1 MWLLKLL
8 AHLPLFVL
16 YFLADVVFWIIYYLK
31 PYRKKVVLENLRRSF
46 PEKAEI
52 EIEQIAKQFY
62 RNFADVI
69 FEILKIHTISKNEL
83 IQRVTIKNPDFFNPY
98 LEKKQPLIFMSAHYC
113 NWEWLL
119 LGVAAQM
126 PFPLAVI
133 YKPLHY
139 KPGDDFML
147 KVRSRFNVEPVA
159 VKQISRT
166 LIKRRN
172 EMYALCML
180 ADQSPTLNETK
191 YWTTFLNQDSPFP
204 TGVEKIAQLGKAAIF
219 YAKMQRVKR
228 GHYEI
233 VFELLEEPPYENKDN
248 SILQKYL
255 LTMEQQIKETPV
267 DWLWSYRKWK
277 YSKPN

>member
-8 AHLPLFVL
+8 AYLPLSVL
-16 YFLADVVFWIIYYLK
+16 YLFADVAYFVIYYLK
-31 PYRKKVVLENLRRSF
+31 PYRKTVVLDNLRRSF
-46 PEKAEI
+46 PEKTES
-52 EIEQIAKQFY
+52 ELEQIAKRFY

-69 FEILKIHTISKNEL
+69 FEILKTYTISKNEL
-83 IQRVTIKNPDFFNPY
+83 IQRVTIKNPVFFQSY

-180 ADQSPTLNETK
+180 ADQSPTIQENK
-191 YWTTFLNQDSPFP
+191 YWTTFLHQDSAFP
-204 TGVEKIAQLGKAAIF
+204 TGVEKIAQLGKAAVF
-219 YAKMQRVKR
+219 YAKMHRIKR

-233 VFELLEEPPYENKDN
+233 CFELLSDSPNEN
-248 SILQKYL
+248 ILAKYIA
-255 LTMEQQIKETPV
+255 TMEQQIKETPE

-277 YSKPN
+277 YPKN

>member
-8 AHLPLFVL
+8 AHLPLSVL
-16 YFLADVVFWIIYYLK
+16 YLFADVAYLIIYYLK
-31 PYRKKVVLENLRRSF
+31 PYRKKIVLENLQRSF
-46 PEKAEI
+46 PEKTTNELEI
-52 EIEQIAKQFY
+52 IAKQFY

-69 FEILKIHTISKNEL
+69 FEILKTYTIKNNDL
-83 IQRVTIKNPDFFNPY
+83 KQRVIIKNPDFFQLY
-98 LEKKQPLIFMSAHYC
+98 LEKNQPLVFMSAHYC

-159 VKQISRT
+159 VKQVSRT

-172 EMYALCML
+172 EMYALCLL
-180 ADQSPTLNETK
+180 ADQSPTINETK
-191 YWTTFLNQDSPFP
+191 YWTTFLNQDSAFP
-204 TGVEKIAQLGKAAIF
+204 TGVEKIAQLGKAAVF
-219 YAKMQRVKR
+219 YAKMKRIKR

-233 VFELLEEPPYENKDN
+233 YFELLNDLPNDN
-248 SILQKYL
+248 ETILAKYIA
-255 LTMEQQIKETPV
+255 TMEQQIKETPE

-277 YSKPN
+277 YPKPQE

>member
-8 AHLPLFVL
+8 AHLPLSVL
-16 YFLADVVFWIIYYLK
+16 YLFADVVFWIIYYLK
-31 PYRKKVVLENLRRSF
+31 PYRKTVVLDNLRRSF
-46 PEKAEI
+46 PEKTEAEL
-52 EIEQIAKQFY
+52 EMIAKQFY
-62 RNFADVI
+62 RNFVDVS
-69 FEILKIHTISKNEL
+69 FEILKTYTISKNEL
-83 IQRVTIKNPDFFNPY
+83 IQRVTIKNPDFLKLY

-119 LGVAAQM
+119 LGGAAQL

-159 VKQISRT
+159 VKQVSRT

-172 EMYALCML
+172 EMYALCLL
-180 ADQSPTLNETK
+180 ADQSPTINELK
-191 YWTTFLNQDSPFP
+191 YWTTFLNQESAFP
-204 TGVEKIAQLGKAAIF
+204 IGVEKIAQLSKAVVCF
-219 YAKMQRVKR
+219 SKMQRLKR

-233 VFELLEEPPYENKDN
+233 SFELLGDATNGNNRILENY
-248 SILQKYL
+248 IAI
-255 LTMEQQIKETPV
+255 MEKQIQETPA
-267 DWLWSYRKWK
+267 DWLWIHRRWK
-277 YSKPN
+277 YSKLGN

>member
-8 AHLPLFVL
+8 AHLPLSIL
-16 YFLADVVFWIIYYLK
+16 YLFADFAYFIIYYLK
-31 PYRKKVVLENLRRSF
+31 PYRKKVVLENLHRSF
-46 PEKAEI
+46 PEKTEI
-52 EIEQIAKQFY
+52 ELEQIAKQFY
-62 RNFADVI
+62 RNFADVV
-69 FEILKIHTISKNEL
+69 FEILKTHTISKNEL
-83 IQRVTIKNPDFFNPY
+83 NQRITIKNPDFFKPHF
-98 LEKKQPLIFMSAHYC
+98 EKNQPLIVMSAHYC

-172 EMYALCML
+172 EMYALCLL
-180 ADQSPTLNETK
+180 ADQSPTINETK
-191 YWTTFLNQDSPFP
+191 YWTTFLNQDSAFP
-204 TGVEKIAQLGKAAIF
+204 TGVEKIAQLSKAAVF
-219 YAKMQRVKR
+219 YAKTTRLKR
-228 GHYEI
+228 GYYEI
-233 VFELLEEPPYENKDN
+233 SFELLNDLPNENEA
-248 SILQKYL
+248 ILSKYIA
-255 LTMEQQIKETPV
+255 TMEQQIKETPE

-277 YSKPN
+277 YPKPQE